1 MGTSRGDFSLVTHPD
16 KNPACDFITRSTVGP
31 FVDTG
36 VDVLLRPQPGMQ
48 VQAER
53 VYLSVNTIGA
63 LAQFAGVS
71 VSEGNSADREAQ
83 LKALGKLEG
92 LNEGLGDDLATVVR
106 TLDRW
111 LDDAGVSRGHLADD
125 SAL

>member
-1 MGTSRGDFSLVTHPD
+1 MTRGDFKLETHPAR
-16 KNPACDFITRSTVGP
+16 NPACDFITRSTVGP

-48 VQAER
+48 VQTER
-53 VYLSVNTIGA
+53 VYLSVQTIAA
-63 LAQFAGVS
+63 LAQFAGVTT
-71 VSEGNSADREAQ
+71 SESNSADREAQ

-92 LNEGLGDDLATVVR
+92 LNEGLGDDLADVAA
-106 TLDRW
+106 TLRRW
-111 LDDAGVSRGHLADD
+111 LDAAGLSPDGVHRS